1 MIAKIDRLE
10 KELIKKKYELQ
21 IVRKDL
27 YNNLEKEQK
36 EKLIQD
42 LQNFGE
48 TAVAELVKVFTL
60 QDCKKQPMKMD
71 DIKSLPT
78 KDFRIRMQSHKN

>member
-27 YNNLEKEQK
+27 YNNLEREQK

-42 LQNFGE
+42 LQQFGE
-48 TAVAELVKVFTL
+48 TAVTELVKVFSV
-60 QDCKKQPMKMD
+60 QDSKKEHKKLD
-71 DIKSLPT
+71 EIKSLPSRDSKSRT
-78 KDFRIRMQSHKN
+78 TSVKS